1 MKKLLLSIIAVVGLI
16 GLALGQVSTVST
28 AKPAGGEMV
37 TITYNSTEP
46 GAVLSG
52 KETIYARITI
62 YLQNGYYDKF
72 HLAMEGADSHLTNQ
86 FKLPNN
92 AASLKAEFYTLNK
105 DDDNVAIT
113 KLVFDSNHQTE
124 AEGAYLDA
132 LFDDNPDSVFR
143 KEMVHYPDN
152 YLAYARFINVVSMI
166 KDHEAAK
173 VQIDEIVKKLQAI
186 AQQKKDAG
194 PGLLAALCVGYAKT
208 ANLSEGKKYLYL
220 LFSRFPESAELA
232 FAFSIYNYEYYK
244 ASAKNVEDD
253 VRMKLKELF
262 TSYPNAYLSHDPN
275 VFYYIKDD
283 KNISTA
289 AFEKALLPEYN
300 NSKMPYYALA
310 NLPELYIERN
320 EKLDSA
326 EKMLYE
332 AIELYQGGSINHQY
346 RLNYNHYQQ
355 YVPLFYMDLVKLNL
369 LKKDYRAAITNSSA
383 AISILAG
390 SNAEGNFLPL
400 LLQQRALAYKRT
412 GNLNLAMEDY
422 KRLYKTGDAA
432 ALDSME
438 AIFASISVKQK
449 TFAEFQASLRP
460 AGAKSTTSADIV
472 PDFTATDLKGNV
484 VRLSDFKGKLVV
496 LNIWG
501 IGCGPCVA
509 EMPELNK
516 LVKQFSNQPNVIFLA
531 LSGDKTESLLKFF
544 KDREFDYRVLNN
556 GSKIAEN
563 FNTNALPVHMV
574 IGKNGEVISRSIGA
588 RENIRAFLQQ
598 VINAN
603 L

>member
-1 MKKLLLSIIAVVGLI
+1 MKKVLLIIIVLI
-16 GLALGQVSTVST
+16 GFSTMAPAQVSTVLPD
-28 AKPAGGEMV
+28 KPAGGELV
-37 TITYNSTEP
+37 NIAYNCKAP
-46 GAVLSG
+46 GAGLNG
-52 KETIYARITI
+52 KGTIYARITV
-62 YLQNGYYDKF
+62 YLQNGNYDKF
-72 HLAMEGADSHLTNQ
+72 HLTMEGAGDLLNNH
-86 FKLPNN
+86 FKLPDN
-92 AASLKAEFYTLNK
+92 AASFKTEFYTLNK
-105 DDDNVAIT
+105 DDDNAAINT
-113 KLVFDSNHQTE
+113 LVYDSKHQQE

-173 VQIDEIVKKLQAI
+173 VQIDEIVKKLQVI
-186 AQQKKDAG
+186 AQQKSDAG

-208 ANLSEGKKYLYL
+208 ANLPEGKKYLYL

-244 ASAKNVEDD
+244 ASRKQVEDD
-253 VRMKLKELF
+253 VRAKLKEIF
-262 TSYPNAYLSHDPN
+262 VAHPDAYLSHDPN
-275 VFYYIKDD
+275 VYYYIKDD

-289 AFEKALLPEYN
+289 AFEKALLPLYHN
-300 NSKMPYYALA
+300 GKMAYYALA

-326 EKMLYE
+326 EKMLYG
-332 AIELYQGGSINHQY
+332 AIELYQDGAINHQY
-346 RLNYNHYQQ
+346 RLSYNHYQQ

-390 SNAEGNFLPL
+390 SNAEGNFMPL
-400 LLQQRALAYKRT
+400 LLQQRALAYKWA
-412 GNLNLAMEDY
+412 GNLNLALEDY
-422 KRLYKTGDAA
+422 KKLYKTGDTA
-432 ALDSME
+432 ALDSMQ
-438 AIFASISVKQK
+438 AIFASVSLKQK
-449 TFAEFQASLRP
+449 TFAEFQATLRP
-460 AGAKSTTSADIV
+460 HEANTTTSADIV

-484 VRLSDFKGKLVV
+484 VHLSDFKGKLVV

-501 IGCGPCVA
+501 IGCGPCIA

-516 LVKQFSNQPNVIFLA
+516 LVKQFSNQPNVVFLA
-531 LSGDKTESLLKFF
+531 LSADKTESLLKFF
-544 KDREFDYRVLNN
+544 KDREFDYRIINN
-556 GSKIAEN
+556 GGKIAES
-563 FNTNALPVHMV
+563 FNTNALPVHMI

-588 RENIRAFLQQ
+588 RENIKDFLQQ

-603 L
+603 F